1 MPINTELV
9 DAYARDKNWC
19 YFGGGQYTTKFQK
32 CKKAHH
38 YNYFMMAWKDHGFT
52 HQPYIGH
59 EEWCVCNTPIT
70 QQCYIINRET
80 KEVVVLGNCCIEKL
94 NLSGRTCGL
103 CHVKHKNRSDNYCS
117 PCRIVRKKQEEDDK
131 QAAELI
137 EYNKSRCIEEG
148 CSRKR
153 CNATWGVRCSTCY
166 YTNIARRA

>member
-38 YNYFMMAWKDHGFT
+38 YNYFMMAWKDYFE
-52 HQPYIGH
+52 HQPHIAPACR
-59 EEWCVCNTPIT
+59 CVCNTPIT

-103 CHVKHKNRSDNYCS
+103 CHVKHNNRSDNYCS

-148 CSRKR
+148 CNRKQR
-153 CNATWGVRCSTCY
+153 DPTWGPRCPTCY

>member
-19 YFGGGQYTTKFQK
+19 YFGGGQYTTQFQK

-38 YNYFMMAWKDHGFT
+38 YNYFMMAWKDHGFK

-59 EEWCVCNTPIT
+59 EELCVCNTPIT

-80 KEVVVLGNCCIEKL
+80 KKVVVLGNCCIEKL
-94 NLSGRTCGL
+94 RLSGRTCGL

-117 PCRIVRKKQEEDDK
+117 PCRIIRKKQEEDK
-131 QAAELI
+131 KLKEI
-137 EYNKSRCIEEG
+137 TCIEEG
-148 CSRKR
+148 CTRKKNKWNGQLLPR
-153 CNATWGVRCSTCY
+153 CKSCFFKNKNSF
-166 YTNIARRA
+166 